1 MYIAQ
6 IRNKNNGNIWE
17 LFGADYERDKEN
29 IEKAI
34 YKERNNKWTAVVIG
48 TFLCTCLVLG
58 LSFFIKNL
66 FVFKLVMACLFL
78 SLTAFF
84 MLDIKSDSEISI
96 ENEERYL
103 KFWLRYSQNR
113 VLSFKRE
120 GVALSYEYQDDNIVK
135 TDFIIIDETIA
146 RTDIEFPQIAIK
158 DKCIYYIPYSS
169 VVN

>member
-1 MYIAQ
+1 MGGSGCRRIFMYLSCFRIV
-6 IRNKNNGNIWE
+6 ILHKEPFRIKISNGMFI
-17 LFGADYERDKEN
+17 
-29 IEKAI
+29 
-34 YKERNNKWTAVVIG
+34 
-48 TFLCTCLVLG
+48 
-58 LSFFIKNL
+58 SFFDSI
-66 FVFKLVMACLFL
+66 
-78 SLTAFF
+78 F

>member
-1 MYIAQ
+1 MYITL
-6 IRNKNNGNIWE
+6 IGNKN
-17 LFGADYERDKEN
+17 FGVSYERDKEN

-34 YKERNNKWTAVVIG
+34 YKKRNNKWTVVIIG
-48 TFLCTCLVLG
+48 AFLCTCLVLG

-66 FVFKLVMACLFL
+66 FILKIVMVCSFF
-78 SLTAFF
+78 SLTAYFIF
-84 MLDIKSDSEISI
+84 DTKYESEASI
-96 ENEERYL
+96 ENEKRYL
-103 KFWLRYSQNR
+103 NFWLRYSQNR